1 MDRDYCISRN
11 GTCIRT
17 LVGCIDYRCGF
28 DCDERCSNEEQ
39 EEGERVSNSDHHSN
53 EMQLLRGAVKPTAIT
68 GLISIIVSA
77 ILAGLPGFY
86 GALLAQ
92 FIVVIFFTVT
102 LGVSKISK
110 DLDPLSTMGLALFS
124 YTTKLLFVGLFLW
137 AITNFTERET
147 INRTSFGIAAIL
159 LTLSWLGGEI
169 ASYMKL
175 RIHLPLPDSSTNKPD
190 SSKEK

>member
-1 MDRDYCISRN
+1 M
-11 GTCIRT
+11 
-17 LVGCIDYRCGF
+17 
-28 DCDERCSNEEQ
+28 
-39 EEGERVSNSDHHSN
+39 SNSREESN

-68 GLISIIVSA
+68 GLISVIASA
-77 ILAGLPGFY
+77 IFAGLPGFY

-102 LGVSKISK
+102 LGVSKLSK

-124 YTTKLLFVGLFLW
+124 YTTKLLFVGLFLF
-137 AITNFTERET
+137 AITNFTERAT
-147 INRTSFGIAAIL
+147 INRTSFGVAAIL

-175 RIHLPLPDSSTNKPD
+175 RIHLPLPDSSTSNT
-190 SSKEK
+190 SKEK

>member
-1 MDRDYCISRN
+1 MSKS
-11 GTCIRT
+11 
-17 LVGCIDYRCGF
+17 
-28 DCDERCSNEEQ
+28 SNPSSEA
-39 EEGERVSNSDHHSN
+39 
-53 EMQLLRGAVKPTAIT
+53 QLLKGAVKPTAVT
-68 GLISIIVSA
+68 GLISVIVSA
-77 ILAGLPGFY
+77 IFAGLPGLY

-92 FIVVIFFTVT
+92 FIVVIFFAVT
-102 LGVSKISK
+102 LGVSKISR

-147 INRTSFGIAAIL
+147 INRTSFGIAAIV

-175 RIHLPLPDSSTNKPD
+175 RIHLPLPDSST
-190 SSKEK
+190 SKEK

>member
-1 MDRDYCISRN
+1 MSTSAKPNYP
-11 GTCIRT
+11 
-17 LVGCIDYRCGF
+17 
-28 DCDERCSNEEQ
+28 SNEA
-39 EEGERVSNSDHHSN
+39 
-53 EMQLLRGAVKPTAIT
+53 QLLKGAVKPTAIT
-68 GLISIIVSA
+68 GLLTIFISA
-77 ILAGLPGFY
+77 IFAGLPGFY

-147 INRTSFGIAAIL
+147 INRTSFGVAAIL
-159 LTLSWLGGEI
+159 LTMSWLGGEI

-175 RIHLPLPDSSTNKPD
+175 RIHLPLPDSSSD

>member
-1 MDRDYCISRN
+1 M
-11 GTCIRT
+11 
-17 LVGCIDYRCGF
+17 
-28 DCDERCSNEEQ
+28 
-39 EEGERVSNSDHHSN
+39 SNSQEQSN

-68 GLISIIVSA
+68 GLISVVASA

-102 LGVSKISK
+102 LGVSKLSK

-175 RIHLPLPDSSTNKPD
+175 RIHLPLPESSTGNSD

>member
-1 MDRDYCISRN
+1 M
-11 GTCIRT
+11 
-17 LVGCIDYRCGF
+17 
-28 DCDERCSNEEQ
+28 
-39 EEGERVSNSDHHSN
+39 SNSQEQSN

-68 GLISIIVSA
+68 GLISVIASA
-77 ILAGLPGFY
+77 IFAGLPGFY

-102 LGVSKISK
+102 LGVSKLSK

-147 INRTSFGIAAIL
+147 INRTSFGVAAIL
-159 LTLSWLGGEI
+159 LTISWLGGEI

-175 RIHLPLPDSSTNKPD
+175 RIHLPLPDSST
-190 SSKEK
+190 SKSRQFYE

>member
-1 MDRDYCISRN
+1 M
-11 GTCIRT
+11 
-17 LVGCIDYRCGF
+17 
-28 DCDERCSNEEQ
+28 
-39 EEGERVSNSDHHSN
+39 SNSQEQSN

-68 GLISIIVSA
+68 GLISVIISA
-77 ILAGLPGFY
+77 IIAGLPGLY

-92 FIVVIFFTVT
+92 FIVVIFFAVT

-147 INRTSFGIAAIL
+147 INRTSFGVAAIL

-175 RIHLPLPDSSTNKPD
+175 RIHLPLPDNSPD
-190 SSKEK
+190 SSKE

>member
-1 MDRDYCISRN
+1 MSTSSN
-11 GTCIRT
+11 P
-17 LVGCIDYRCGF
+17 
-28 DCDERCSNEEQ
+28 SNEAQ
-39 EEGERVSNSDHHSN
+39 
-53 EMQLLRGAVKPTAIT
+53 MLKGAVKPTAVT
-68 GLISIIVSA
+68 GLITVIISA
-77 ILAGLPGFY
+77 IFVGLPGLY

-92 FIVVIFFTVT
+92 FIVVIFFAVT

-124 YTTKLLFVGLFLW
+124 YTTKLIFVGLFLW

-147 INRTSFGIAAIL
+147 INRTSFGVAAIL

-175 RIHLPLPDSSTNKPD
+175 RIHLPLPDSST
-190 SSKEK
+190 SKE

>member
-1 MDRDYCISRN
+1 M
-11 GTCIRT
+11 
-17 LVGCIDYRCGF
+17 
-28 DCDERCSNEEQ
+28 SNAQEQ
-39 EEGERVSNSDHHSN
+39 SN

-68 GLISIIVSA
+68 GLVSIVASA
-77 ILAGLPGFY
+77 IFAGLPGFY

-102 LGVSKISK
+102 LGVSKLSK

-124 YTTKLLFVGLFLW
+124 YTTKLLFVGLFLF

-147 INRTSFGIAAIL
+147 INRTSFGVAAIL
-159 LTLSWLGGEI
+159 LTISWLGGEI

-175 RIHLPLPDSSTNKPD
+175 RIHLPLPDSSPGNLD

>member
-1 MDRDYCISRN
+1 M
-11 GTCIRT
+11 
-17 LVGCIDYRCGF
+17 
-28 DCDERCSNEEQ
+28 
-39 EEGERVSNSDHHSN
+39 SNSQEQSN

-68 GLISIIVSA
+68 GLISVIISA
-77 ILAGLPGFY
+77 IIAGLPGLY

-92 FIVVIFFTVT
+92 FIVVIFFAVT
-102 LGVSKISK
+102 LGVSKLSK

-124 YTTKLLFVGLFLW
+124 YTTKLLFVGLFLF

-147 INRTSFGIAAIL
+147 INRTSFGVAAIL

-175 RIHLPLPDSSTNKPD
+175 RIHLPLPDSSAGNSD
-190 SSKEK
+190 VSKER

>member
-1 MDRDYCISRN
+1 MSN
-11 GTCIRT
+11 SNQS
-17 LVGCIDYRCGF
+17 
-28 DCDERCSNEEQ
+28 SNEA
-39 EEGERVSNSDHHSN
+39 
-53 EMQLLRGAVKPTAIT
+53 QLLKGAVKPTAIT
-68 GLISIIVSA
+68 GLISVIVSA
-77 ILAGLPGFY
+77 IVAGLPGLY

-92 FIVVIFFTVT
+92 FIVVIFFAVT

-147 INRTSFGIAAIL
+147 INRTSFGIAAIV

-175 RIHLPLPDSSTNKPD
+175 RIHLPLPDNSP
-190 SSKEK
+190 SKEK

>member
-1 MDRDYCISRN
+1 M
-11 GTCIRT
+11 
-17 LVGCIDYRCGF
+17 
-28 DCDERCSNEEQ
+28 
-39 EEGERVSNSDHHSN
+39 SNSQEQSN

-68 GLISIIVSA
+68 GLVSVIASA
-77 ILAGLPGFY
+77 IFAGLPGFY

-102 LGVSKISK
+102 LGVSKLSK

-124 YTTKLLFVGLFLW
+124 YTTKLLFVGLFLF

-147 INRTSFGIAAIL
+147 INRTSFGVAAIL
-159 LTLSWLGGEI
+159 LTISWLGGEI

-175 RIHLPLPDSSTNKPD
+175 RIHLPLPDSSTSKLD
-190 SSKEK
+190 STEEK

>member
-1 MDRDYCISRN
+1 MSTSAKPNYP
-11 GTCIRT
+11 
-17 LVGCIDYRCGF
+17 
-28 DCDERCSNEEQ
+28 SNE
-39 EEGERVSNSDHHSN
+39 V
-53 EMQLLRGAVKPTAIT
+53 QLLKGAVKPTAIT
-68 GLISIIVSA
+68 GLLTIIISA
-77 ILAGLPGFY
+77 IFAGLPGFY
-86 GALLAQ
+86 GARLAQ

-147 INRTSFGIAAIL
+147 INRTSFGVAAIL

-175 RIHLPLPDSSTNKPD
+175 RIHLPLPDSSSNSSNSD
-190 SSKEK
+190 SSKEKK